1 MDLIPEEF
9 RRSLGLRRR
18 IVQFAVA
25 CAVVLCCIA
34 VARLALGALIVGEN
48 AELSRL
54 GQKQQTLAQSQ
65 TRADDYRQRKQAIEQ
80 QLAALEQLRRG
91 ERVALLLRAID
102 QAYGEGI
109 WLDSIHFMRG
119 RGTTRLDNLPGSAN
133 AGIIVVPDKPAG
145 NDAADLAQGAD
156 IAGHALDHSVLA
168 EFIRKLG
175 VQPGVADLRL
185 VSTGTRA
192 YSVALV
198 VDFKLAL
205 QMDGKAAVRP

>member
-1 MDLIPEEF
+1 MDLIPGDF
-9 RRSLGLRRR
+9 RKGLSLRRR
-18 IVQFAVA
+18 LGQLFVA
-25 CAVVLCCIA
+25 SAFVLCGVA
-34 VARLALGALIVGEN
+34 VARMALGALISGEN

-65 TRADDYRQRKQAIEQ
+65 SRADDYRQRKQAIEQ
-80 QLAALEQLRRG
+80 QLAVLEQLRRG
-91 ERVALLLRAID
+91 DRVALLLRAID

-119 RGTTRLDNLPGSAN
+119 RGTTKLDNLPGSAN

-145 NDAADLAQGAD
+145 NEAANFAQGAD
-156 IAGHALDHSVLA
+156 IAGHALNHSVLA

-198 VDFKLAL
+198 VDFNLAM
-205 QMDGKAAVRP
+205 QMDGKAPVRP